1 MHLSKIRLVT
11 IAAMTATVAISSA
24 ETPSRFGFKLGLIAP
39 TDSTLRDNAGKTG
52 LDIGIAYFLQS
63 KPLLKGQTLA
73 SVELDYLRVG
83 GNDDNFEGF
92 HLGYAERTFL
102 GKEDDLNGLYAGFAA
117 GLALNRF
124 TGTTTVSSGQGG
136 SVTTR
141 STDDRTQVFGELLLG
156 YRLQMNYGVEAFVRM
171 SPKFNDVTPS
181 VYGIRASYR
190 F

>member
-1 MHLSKIRLVT
+1 M
-11 IAAMTATVAISSA
+11 
-24 ETPSRFGFKLGLIAP
+24 
-39 TDSTLRDNAGKTG
+39 
-52 LDIGIAYFLQS
+52 
-63 KPLLKGQTLA
+63 
-73 SVELDYLRVG
+73 
-83 GNDDNFEGF
+83 
-92 HLGYAERTFL
+92 
-102 GKEDDLNGLYAGFAA
+102 NGLYAGFAA